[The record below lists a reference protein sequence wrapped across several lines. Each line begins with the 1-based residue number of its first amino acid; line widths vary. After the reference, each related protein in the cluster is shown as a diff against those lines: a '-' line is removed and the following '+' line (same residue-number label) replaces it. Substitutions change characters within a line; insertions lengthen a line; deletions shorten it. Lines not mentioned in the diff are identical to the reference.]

1 MAVMAPEFS
10 RRREEIP
17 RESVTAADP
26 EVLDL
31 AHLARYT
38 VGNHALE
45 EELLGL
51 FRAQLR
57 AQVIAISQ
65 ATDAEAWRFAT
76 HTLKGVARS
85 IGAAAIAQ
93 TAERLEQHGP
103 AGDPGDLLETLE
115 AQIAA
120 CEREIDRIIGR

>member
-1 MAVMAPEFS
+1 MAPEFS
-10 RRREEIP
+10 CRREEIA

-38 VGNHALE
+38 VGNHELE
-45 EELLGL
+45 EELLRL

-57 AQVIAISQ
+57 AQAVAISQ
-65 ATDAEAWRFAT
+65 AIDAEAWRFAT

-93 TAERLEQHGP
+93 TAERLEQLGP
-103 AGDPGDLLETLE
+103 AGRAKDLLDTLE
-115 AQIAA
+115 TQIAA